1 MARVQGREMADELPG
16 AVRRRMDQDGPTHID
31 APGDH
36 QPQCDDR
43 HGQERE
49 RDDERMKIGCAAC
62 ENQVCAP
69 QDAFST
75 CPGRTIRKE

>member
-1 MARVQGREMADELPG
+1 
-16 AVRRRMDQDGPTHID
+16 MDQDGPTHID

-36 QPQCDDR
+36 QPQRDDR
-43 HGQERE
+43 QEEERE
-49 RDDERMKIGCAAC
+49 RDDERMEACCAAS

-75 CPGRTIRKE
+75 GPGRTIRKGWSQRGVRVV